1 MSFFFESLSS
11 RLIGSFSVKEPKMSK
26 NHSLMTKKQL
36 IKEQSAQLFRKKGYK
51 ATPMRDIA
59 KAVGMEA
66 ASLYN
71 HIKSK
76 QEILV
81 ELLMPI
87 AESFSEGMKNINN
100 SSLTSIEKLEK
111 LIGLHVRL
119 TVENPNAISLI
130 TGEWVHLENESL
142 TKYSKL
148 RDDYERDFKTLLE
161 DCIQENYLHTVN
173 IDIALFS
180 ILSTL
185 HWLYS
190 WYNKHPEISPVE
202 LEKQMVDCLLN
213 GLKRN

>member
-1 MSFFFESLSS
+1 
-11 RLIGSFSVKEPKMSK
+11 
-26 NHSLMTKKQL
+26 MTKKEL
-36 IKEQSAQLFRKKGYK
+36 IKDQAAQLFRKKGYK
-51 ATPMRDIA
+51 ATSMQDIA
-59 KAVGMEA
+59 DAVGMKA

-76 QEILV
+76 QEILQ

-87 AESFSEGMKNINN
+87 AQLFSKGMEDINN
-100 SSLTSIEKLEK
+100 SSLNPIQKIEK

-130 TGEWVHLENESL
+130 TGEWVHLDDEDKSLSRYKELRKSYESQ
-142 TKYSKL
+142 
-148 RDDYERDFKTLLE
+148 FKELLKE
-161 DCIQENYLHTVN
+161 CVQENQLEPIN

-190 WYNKHPEISPVE
+190 WYNHHPEISPVE
-202 LEKQMVDCLLN
+202 LEKQITHCLLN
-213 GLKRN
+213 GLK